1 MYSDLC
7 SIFRENE
14 ITSSNKMSHSIDL
27 AEKMLV
33 RFDES
38 TSNVHDFIDNCDS
51 AMKLVKSDSK
61 NILFAIIQS
70 KITDNA
76 KAMIRNRNFDTW
88 EDLKVRLL
96 EIFAEKKTIEQ
107 RQFEFT
113 SYEQKPG
120 ENVISYANKIEITH

>member
-1 MYSDLC
+1 
-7 SIFRENE
+7 
-14 ITSSNKMSHSIDL
+14 MSHSIDL

-96 EIFAEKKTIEQ
+96 EIFAEKKNYRAKTI
-107 RQFEFT
+107 
-113 SYEQKPG
+113 
-120 ENVISYANKIEITH
+120 